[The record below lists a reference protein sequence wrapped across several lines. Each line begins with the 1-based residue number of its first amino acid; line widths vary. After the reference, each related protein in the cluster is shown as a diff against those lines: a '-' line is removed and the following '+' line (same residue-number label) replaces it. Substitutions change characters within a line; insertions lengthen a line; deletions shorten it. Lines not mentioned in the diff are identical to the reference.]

1 MTSRGKKF
9 FILRLLRCVLGGLGT
24 RFLRFLKQNSLL
36 VEADQPEDYS
46 RRFRGNAAGATRSL
60 RAYDLPISRVKDFC
74 QTSSLNG
81 QQALQVPA
89 CFALIESLREG
100 SRRDLRKDFFKVEPL
115 PIPLELV
122 AENEL
127 IAFPLRQMRHEN
139 AAGGIFAVTPERS
152 VSSRFLVPPS
162 HTQARNF
169 SAGFFQM
176 NLLDY

>member
-9 FILRLLRCVLGGLGT
+9 FILRSVTLRPWRTWYEVSSISKTKFVISGK
-24 RFLRFLKQNSLL
+24 RI
-36 VEADQPEDYS
+36 S
-46 RRFRGNAAGATRSL
+46 RRITRGDSGVMQARSL
-60 RAYDLPISRVKDFC
+60 RAYDLPISRVKDFVR
-74 QTSSLNG
+74 LRRVNG

-89 CFALIESLREG
+89 CFALIERLREG

>member
-1 MTSRGKKF
+1 MR
-9 FILRLLRCVLGGLGT
+9 
-24 RFLRFLKQNSLL
+24 
-36 VEADQPEDYS
+36 
-46 RRFRGNAAGATRSL
+46 
-60 RAYDLPISRVKDFC
+60 ISRVKDFVR
-74 QTSSLNG
+74 LRRVNG

-89 CFALIESLREG
+89 RFALIERLREG

-139 AAGGIFAVTPERS
+139 AAGGIFPVTPERC
-152 VSSRFLVPPS
+152 VSPRFLIPLS

-169 SAGFFQM
+169 CAGFFQM

>member
-1 MTSRGKKF
+1 M
-9 FILRLLRCVLGGLGT
+9 
-24 RFLRFLKQNSLL
+24 Q
-36 VEADQPEDYS
+36 A
-46 RRFRGNAAGATRSL
+46 RSL
-60 RAYDLPISRVKDFC
+60 RAYDLPISRVKDFVR
-74 QTSSLNG
+74 LRRVNG

-89 CFALIESLREG
+89 CFALIERLREG

-139 AAGGIFAVTPERS
+139 AAGGIFPVTPERS
-152 VSSRFLVPPS
+152 VSPRFLIPPS